1 MIKEEI
7 IELISIIIIIT
18 AFYIQGQ
25 AYYKPLVKMSGV
37 QSIILAILSTF
48 LGIITGIVDYFILAI
63 IIVTLRGIITPYVLI
78 KMLGNKFGER
88 EKIKGVASLLVI
100 DLAFFF
106 IAIIIIYEFIIG
118 RIFHQVE
125 LLFPLSLFFQGLYLI
140 VSRNSTPAQ
149 IIGYI
154 EEENGIV
161 MLGLFLIPLP
171 LLVEASVF
179 LDVLGLVV
187 ISSLLIFEK
196 REHKALEELKG

>member
-7 IELISIIIIIT
+7 VDLISVTVIIT

-25 AYYKPLVKMSGV
+25 AYYKPLVRMSGI
-37 QSIILAILSTF
+37 QSIILALLSTF
-48 LGIITGIVDYFILAI
+48 LGIVTGVFDYFILA
-63 IIVTLRGIITPYVLI
+63 VLVAVLRGVITPYVLL

-106 IAIIIIYEFIIG
+106 VAIITIYEFVIG
-118 RIFHQVE
+118 KILPQQVI
-125 LLFPLSLFFQGLYLI
+125 FPLALFFQGLYLI
-140 VSRNSTPAQ
+140 TSRNSTPAQ

-161 MLGLFLIPLP
+161 MLGLFIIPLP

-187 ISSLLIFEK
+187 ISSLLIYEK
-196 REHKALEELKG
+196 REHKPLEELKG